1 MIGFLLWLG
10 RYLGKFNYNQ
20 GDATGCNKVDSG
32 TTMLSM
38 NGMHDAERT
47 SLYPVNNHMCSNEVL
62 IAAHIPSLCNS

>member
-10 RYLGKFNYNQ
+10 RYLGKFNYTQ

-47 SLYPVNNHMCSNEVL
+47 PYNKFLVCGSDQILEV
-62 IAAHIPSLCNS
+62 AKAWE